1 MPSTPEHSKP
11 EVTSG
16 AASGSSVLGPG
27 RPGAGA
33 SHPGAMRSRVYRVVM
48 PALTAALV
56 AVVLTAIMV
65 GAAGLS
71 PAEALRA
78 LGGLLSHGVDATG
91 DYPGWAPRLLL
102 DLRLPRILLAL
113 IVGAA
118 LSTAGAS
125 FQGIFRNPLAEP
137 YLLGVSA
144 GAGLGAT
151 VAIVWKPL
159 SSLGVYALPLLA
171 FVGATTAAFVVY
183 RLATFK
189 DRTDSASL
197 LLSGV
202 AVGSTLTA
210 IMSFLMVAT
219 ERDLHT
225 VVVWLM
231 GGLTTATWTKIWIT
245 LPVVGAGFIYM
256 LAVSRRM
263 NLLLMG
269 EERARELGIDSRR
282 TRRNLMVVAAL
293 TTAAAVAFSGLIGFI
308 GLMVP
313 HIMRLL
319 VGPDHRRLLPA
330 SALFGALLLLAA
342 DTIARTAIAPAEIPV
357 GIITAATGGPFF
369 LYLLRSR
376 KGV

>member
-1 MPSTPEHSKP
+1 MGLTGDRRRTYRL
-11 EVTSG
+11 VMAAVG
-16 AASGSSVLGPG
+16 AALL
-27 RPGAGA
+27 A
-33 SHPGAMRSRVYRVVM
+33 
-48 PALTAALV
+48 
-56 AVVLTAIMV
+56 AVVLAAVT

-71 PAEALRA
+71 VGQSFAALFSLIR
-78 LGGLLSHGVDATG
+78 HGPDASG
-91 DYPGWAPRLLL
+91 AFPDWAPRLLL

-113 IVGAA
+113 ITGAA

-125 FQGIFRNPLAEP
+125 FQGTFRNPLAEP

-144 GAGLGAT
+144 GAALGAT

-159 SSLGVYALPLLA
+159 TALGIYTLPLLA
-171 FVGATTAAFVVY
+171 FVGATLAAFLVY
-183 RLATFK
+183 RLATFAG
-189 DRTDSASL
+189 RTQSASL

-210 IMSFLMVAT
+210 ILSFLMVTT

-231 GGLTTATWTKIWIT
+231 GGLTAATWNKVFIT
-245 LPVVGAGFIYM
+245 LPVVAAGFIFM
-256 LAVSRRM
+256 MAMARRM

-269 EERARELGIDSRR
+269 EERARELGVDSQR
-282 TRRNLMVVAAL
+282 TRRNLMIVASL
-293 TTAAAVAFSGLIGFI
+293 TTAAAVAFTGLIGFV

-319 VGPDHRRLLPA
+319 VGPDHRHLLPA
-330 SALFGALLLLAA
+330 SALFGALLLLLA
-342 DTIARTAIAPAEIPV
+342 DTVARTALAPAEIPV

-369 LYLLRSR
+369 LYLLRRR
-376 KGV
+376 KGA

>member
-1 MPSTPEHSKP
+1 MI
-11 EVTSG
+11 
-16 AASGSSVLGPG
+16 
-27 RPGAGA
+27 AGA
-33 SHPGAMRSRVYRVVM
+33 DRRRTYRLVM
-48 PALTAALV
+48 LALVAALV
-56 AVVLTAIMV
+56 VVVLVSAVV

-71 PAEALRA
+71 VGEALRA
-78 LGGLLSHGVDATG
+78 IGGLLVHGADATG
-91 DYPGWAPRLLL
+91 DYPDWAPRLLL
-102 DLRLPRILLAL
+102 SLRLPRIVLAL
-113 IVGAA
+113 LVGVG

-125 FQGIFRNPLAEP
+125 FQGVFRNPLAEP

-151 VAIVWKPL
+151 IAIVFRPL
-159 SSLGVYALPLLA
+159 TSLGIYGLPLLA
-171 FVGATTAAFVVY
+171 FVGATLAAFVVY
-183 RLATFK
+183 RLATFSGQ
-189 DRTDSASL
+189 TAGASL

-219 ERDLHT
+219 ESDLHT

-231 GGLTTATWTKIWIT
+231 GGLTTATWNKVYIV
-245 LPVVGAGFIYM
+245 LPVVAVGFIYM
-256 LAVSRRM
+256 MLMSRRL

-269 EERARELGIDSRR
+269 EERARELGVDGQR
-282 TRRNLMVVAAL
+282 TRRNLMIAASL
-293 TTAAAVAFSGLIGFI
+293 TTAAAVAFAGLIGFI

-313 HIMRLL
+313 HIMRIL

-330 SALFGALLLLAA
+330 SAVFGALLLLAA
-342 DTIARTAIAPAEIPV
+342 DTVARTALAPAEIPV
-357 GIITAATGGPFF
+357 GIITAAVGGPFF

>member
-1 MPSTPEHSKP
+1 MT
-11 EVTSG
+11 TS
-16 AASGSSVLGPG
+16 
-27 RPGAGA
+27 RD
-33 SHPGAMRSRVYRVVM
+33 RRRVYR
-48 PALTAALV
+48 LTMAALV
-56 AVVLTAIMV
+56 AALCAGVVVAGVV

-71 PAEALRA
+71 LGEAFRA
-78 LGGLLSHGVDATG
+78 FFGLIRHGTDAIG
-91 DYPGWAPRLLL
+91 DFPDWAPRLLL
-102 DLRLPRILLAL
+102 DLRLPRIALAL
-113 IVGAA
+113 ITGAA

-125 FQGIFRNPLAEP
+125 FQGVFRNPLAEP

-159 SSLGVYALPLLA
+159 PTLGIYTLPVLA
-171 FVGATTAAFVVY
+171 FIGATLAAFLVY
-183 RLATFK
+183 RLATFGG
-189 DRTDSASL
+189 RTGGASL

-219 ERDLHT
+219 EYDLHT

-231 GGLTTATWTKIWIT
+231 GGFTTATWTKVAIT
-245 LPVVGAGFIYM
+245 LPVVAVGFTFMM
-256 LAVSRRM
+256 LMSRRM

-269 EERARELGIDSRR
+269 EERARELGVDSQR

-293 TTAAAVAFSGLIGFI
+293 TTAAAVAFSGLIGFV

-313 HIMRLL
+313 HIMRLV

-342 DTIARTAIAPAEIPV
+342 DTVARTALAPAEIPV
-357 GIITAATGGPFF
+357 GIITAAIGGPFF
-369 LYLLRSR
+369 LYLLRTR
-376 KGV
+376 RGV

>member
-1 MPSTPEHSKP
+1 MATNVRRRSNYRL
-11 EVTSG
+11 VI
-16 AASGSSVLGPG
+16 AVL
-27 RPGAGA
+27 
-33 SHPGAMRSRVYRVVM
+33 V
-48 PALTAALV
+48 AALV
-56 AVVLTAIMV
+56 AAIVTAAVV
-65 GAAGLS
+65 GAAGMS
-71 PAEALRA
+71 AGQAFRAFFALVA
-78 LGGLLSHGVDATG
+78 HGSEATG
-91 DYPGWAPRLLL
+91 DFPEWAPRLLL
-102 DLRLPRILLAL
+102 DLRLPRIVLAL
-113 IVGAA
+113 VVGAA

-144 GAGLGAT
+144 GAALGAT

-159 SSLGVYALPLLA
+159 SSLGIYTLPLLA
-171 FVGATTAAFVVY
+171 FVGAVLAAFLVY
-183 RLATFK
+183 RVATIGGH
-189 DRTDSASL
+189 TSAASL

-210 IMSFLMVAT
+210 ITSFLMVAT

-231 GGLTTATWTKIWIT
+231 GGLTTATWTKIFIT
-245 LPVVGAGFIYM
+245 LPVVAAGFVYVM
-256 LAVSRRM
+256 FMSRRM

-282 TRRNLMVVAAL
+282 TRRNLMTAAAL

-330 SALFGALLLLAA
+330 TALFGALLLLVA
-342 DTIARTAIAPAEIPV
+342 DTVARTAMAPSEIPV
-357 GIITAATGGPFF
+357 GIITAAVGGPFF
-369 LYLLRSR
+369 LYLLRAR
-376 KGV
+376 KGA

>member
-1 MPSTPEHSKP
+1 MAAGHSRRR
-11 EVTSG
+11 T
-16 AASGSSVLGPG
+16 
-27 RPGAGA
+27 
-33 SHPGAMRSRVYRVVM
+33 YRLVM
-48 PALTAALV
+48 AALV
-56 AVVLTAIMV
+56 AALVAAVVTAAVV
-65 GAAGLS
+65 GAAGMS
-71 PAEALRA
+71 VGEALRA
-78 LGGLLSHGVDATG
+78 FAGLVRHGTDASG
-91 DYPGWAPRLLL
+91 DFPDWAPRLLL
-102 DLRLPRILLAL
+102 DLRLPRIVLAL
-113 IVGAA
+113 VVGAA

-144 GAGLGAT
+144 GAALGAT

-159 SSLGVYALPLLA
+159 ASLGIYTLPLLA
-171 FVGATTAAFVVY
+171 FVGATLAAFLVYRVATIGGQTGTAA
-183 RLATFK
+183 
-189 DRTDSASL
+189 L

-210 IMSFLMVAT
+210 ILSFLMVTT

-231 GGLTTATWTKIWIT
+231 GGLTTATWTKIYIT
-245 LPVVGAGFIYM
+245 LPVVGAGFVYM
-256 LAVSRRM
+256 MLMSRRM

-269 EERARELGIDSRR
+269 EERARELGINSQR

-293 TTAAAVAFSGLIGFI
+293 TTAAAVAFSGLIGFV

-313 HIMRLL
+313 HIMRML

-330 SALFGALLLLAA
+330 AALFGAFILLVA
-342 DTIARTAIAPAEIPV
+342 DTVARTAIAPSEIPV

-369 LYLLRSR
+369 LYLLRAK

>member
-1 MPSTPEHSKP
+1 MTRGKD
-11 EVTSG
+11 
-16 AASGSSVLGPG
+16 
-27 RPGAGA
+27 R
-33 SHPGAMRSRVYRVVM
+33 RRIYRLVM
-48 PALTAALV
+48 AALTAALV
-56 AVVLTAIMV
+56 AAVLIAAVV

-71 PAEALRA
+71 IGEAFRA
-78 LGGLLSHGVDATG
+78 FAGLIRHGSDATG
-91 DYPGWAPRLLL
+91 DYPDWAPRLLL
-102 DLRLPRILLAL
+102 DLRLPRIILAL

-151 VAIVWKPL
+151 IAIVVKPL
-159 SSLGVYALPLLA
+159 TSLGIYTLPLLA
-171 FVGATTAAFVVY
+171 FVGATLAAFLVFRV
-183 RLATFK
+183 ATIGGH
-189 DRTDSASL
+189 TAGPSL

-225 VVVWLM
+225 VVIWLM
-231 GGLTTATWTKIWIT
+231 GGLTTATWTKVFIT
-245 LPVVGAGFIYM
+245 LPVVAAGFVYM
-256 LAVSRRM
+256 MLMSQRM

-269 EERARELGIDSRR
+269 EERARELGVDSQR
-282 TRRNLMVVAAL
+282 TRRNLMIVAAL
-293 TTAAAVAFSGLIGFI
+293 TTAAAVSFSGLIGFI

-330 SALFGALLLLAA
+330 TALFGALLLLVA
-342 DTIARTAIAPAEIPV
+342 DTAARTAMAPSEIPV

-369 LYLLRSR
+369 LYLLRVR

>member
-1 MPSTPEHSKP
+1 
-11 EVTSG
+11 VT
-16 AASGSSVLGPG
+16 AS
-27 RPGAGA
+27 RD
-33 SHPGAMRSRVYRVVM
+33 RRNVYRLVM
-48 PALTAALV
+48 ALLAAALAA
-56 AVVLTAIMV
+56 AVITAMVV
-65 GAAGLS
+65 GAAGLTVG
-71 PAEALRA
+71 ETLRA
-78 LGGLLSHGVDATG
+78 FGALVSRGAKATG
-91 DYPGWAPRLLL
+91 DFPEWAPRLLL
-102 DLRLPRILLAL
+102 DLRLPRIVLAL

-125 FQGIFRNPLAEP
+125 FQGVFRNPLAEP

-151 VAIVWKPL
+151 VAIIWKPL
-159 SSLGVYALPLLA
+159 SSLGIYSLPLLA
-171 FVGATTAAFVVY
+171 FVGATLAAFLVY
-183 RLATFK
+183 RLATFGGHT
-189 DRTDSASL
+189 RGASL

-219 ERDLHT
+219 ESDLHT

-231 GGLTTATWTKIWIT
+231 GGLTTATWTKVYIT
-245 LPVVGAGFIYM
+245 LPVVGAGFVYM
-256 LAVSRRM
+256 MCVSRRL

-269 EERARELGIDSRR
+269 EERARELGIDSQR
-282 TRRNLMVVAAL
+282 TRRNLMIVAAL

-330 SALFGALLLLAA
+330 AALFGALLLLLA
-342 DTIARTAIAPAEIPV
+342 DTIARTAIAPSEIPV
-357 GIITAATGGPFF
+357 GVITAATGGPFF

-376 KGV
+376 RGV

>member
-1 MPSTPEHSKP
+1 
-11 EVTSG
+11 VATSQTRRRNYRLVMAILV
-16 AASGSSVLGPG
+16 AAL
-27 RPGAGA
+27 AA
-33 SHPGAMRSRVYRVVM
+33 AVV
-48 PALTAALV
+48 TAAV
-56 AVVLTAIMV
+56 V

-71 PAEALRA
+71 IGQALRA
-78 LGGLLSHGVDATG
+78 FAALVGHGPDATG
-91 DYPGWAPRLLL
+91 DFPEWAPRLLL
-102 DLRLPRILLAL
+102 DLRLPRIVLAL
-113 IVGAA
+113 VVGAA

-144 GAGLGAT
+144 GAALGAT
-151 VAIVWKPL
+151 IAIVWKPL
-159 SSLGVYALPLLA
+159 TALGIYTLPLLA
-171 FVGATTAAFVVY
+171 FVGAVLAAFLVY
-183 RLATFK
+183 RVATIGGH
-189 DRTDSASL
+189 TSASSL

-210 IMSFLMVAT
+210 ITSFLMVAT

-231 GGLTTATWTKIWIT
+231 GGLTTATWTKIYIT
-245 LPVVGAGFIYM
+245 LPVVVVGFVYIM
-256 LAVSRRM
+256 LMSRRM

-282 TRRNLMVVAAL
+282 TRRNLMVAASL

-330 SALFGALLLLAA
+330 TALFGALLLLAA
-342 DTIARTAIAPAEIPV
+342 DTVARTAMAPAEIPV
-357 GIITAATGGPFF
+357 GIITAAVGGPFF
-369 LYLLRSR
+369 LYLLRAR
-376 KGV
+376 KGL

>member
-1 MPSTPEHSKP
+1 MASSTRHK
-11 EVTSG
+11 VYIWTVGCLAAGLVG
-16 AASGSSVLGPG
+16 A
-27 RPGAGA
+27 
-33 SHPGAMRSRVYRVVM
+33 
-48 PALTAALV
+48 
-56 AVVLTAIMV
+56 VLTALVV

-71 PAEALRA
+71 PAQTLRA
-78 LGGLLSHGVDATG
+78 LAGLLRHGSDATG
-91 DYPGWAPRLLL
+91 DYPAWAPRLLL
-102 DLRLPRILLAL
+102 DLRLPRIVLAL
-113 IVGAA
+113 LVGAA

-151 VAIVWKPL
+151 IAIVWRPL
-159 SSLGVYALPLLA
+159 ESLGIYGVPLLA
-171 FVGATTAAFVVY
+171 FIGAVLAAFLVY
-183 RLATFK
+183 RLATFGGL
-189 DRTDSASL
+189 TGGAAL

-210 IMSFLMVAT
+210 IMSFVMVST
-219 ERDLHT
+219 QNDLHT
-225 VVVWLM
+225 VITWLM
-231 GGLTTATWTKIWIT
+231 GGLSAATWTKVYIT
-245 LPVVGAGFIYM
+245 LPVVGAGFLYM
-256 LAVSRRM
+256 MLMSRRM

-269 EERARELGIDSRR
+269 EERARELGIDSQR
-282 TRRNLMVVAAL
+282 TRRNLMIVAAL

-313 HIMRLL
+313 HIMRLV

-330 SALFGALLLLAA
+330 SALFGALLLLLA
-342 DTIARTAIAPAEIPV
+342 DTVARTAMSPSEIPV

>member
-1 MPSTPEHSKP
+1 MRASRNRQKTYRLVMSLLT
-11 EVTSG
+11 VALL
-16 AASGSSVLGPG
+16 AAG
-27 RPGAGA
+27 
-33 SHPGAMRSRVYRVVM
+33 
-48 PALTAALV
+48 LV
-56 AVVLTAIMV
+56 AAMV

-71 PAEALRA
+71 PGEVFRA
-78 LGGLLSHGVDATG
+78 LIALVRQGADAAG
-91 DYPGWAPRLLL
+91 DFPDWAPRLLL
-102 DLRLPRILLAL
+102 DLRLPRIVLAL

-125 FQGIFRNPLAEP
+125 FQGLFRNPLAEP

-151 VAIVWKPL
+151 VAIIWRPL
-159 SSLGVYALPLLA
+159 AALGIYTLPLLA
-171 FVGATTAAFVVY
+171 FVGAILAAFLVY
-183 RLATFK
+183 RLANFGGYLGG
-189 DRTDSASL
+189 ASL

-210 IMSFLMVAT
+210 IMSFMMVAT
-219 ERDLHT
+219 EEDLHT

-231 GGLTTATWTKIWIT
+231 GGLSTASWTKVWFT
-245 LPVVGAGFIYM
+245 LPVVVAGFTFM
-256 LAVSRRM
+256 MCMARRL

-269 EERARELGIDSRR
+269 EERAQQLGIDSGR
-282 TRRNLMVVAAL
+282 TRRNLMMVAAL

-330 SALFGALLLLAA
+330 AALFGALLLLLA
-342 DTIARTAIAPAEIPV
+342 DTVARTVIAPAEIPV
-357 GIITAATGGPFF
+357 GVITAATGGPFF
-369 LYLLRSR
+369 LYLLRVR
-376 KGV
+376 RGA

>member
-1 MPSTPEHSKP
+1 M
-11 EVTSG
+11 
-16 AASGSSVLGPG
+16 
-27 RPGAGA
+27 
-33 SHPGAMRSRVYRVVM
+33 
-48 PALTAALV
+48 AALV
-56 AVVLTAIMV
+56 AALVAAVLTAVIV

-71 PAEALRA
+71 VAEALRA
-78 LGGLLSHGVDATG
+78 LAGLVRHGTDATG
-91 DYPGWAPRLLL
+91 RYPDWAPRLLL
-102 DLRLPRILLAL
+102 DLRLPRIALAL

-159 SSLGVYALPLLA
+159 SSLGVYTLPLLA
-171 FVGATTAAFVVY
+171 FVGATLAAFLVY
-183 RLATFK
+183 RLATFGSH
-189 DRTDSASL
+189 TGGASL

-210 IMSFLMVAT
+210 ITSFLMVAT

-225 VVVWLM
+225 VVIWLM
-231 GGLTTATWTKIWIT
+231 GGLSTATWTKVFIT
-245 LPVVGAGFIYM
+245 LPVIGAGFVYM
-256 LAVSRRM
+256 MLMSRRM

-269 EERARELGIDSRR
+269 EERARELGIDGQR
-282 TRRNLMVVAAL
+282 TRRNLMIVAAL
-293 TTAAAVAFSGLIGFI
+293 TTASAVAFSGLIGFV

-330 SALFGALLLLAA
+330 AALFGALLLLVA
-342 DTIARTAIAPAEIPV
+342 DTVARTAIAPSEIPV

-369 LYLLRSR
+369 LYLLRAR

>member
-1 MPSTPEHSKP
+1 M
-11 EVTSG
+11 
-16 AASGSSVLGPG
+16 
-27 RPGAGA
+27 
-33 SHPGAMRSRVYRVVM
+33 
-48 PALTAALV
+48 AALV
-56 AVVLTAIMV
+56 AALCAGVVVAGVV

-71 PAEALRA
+71 LGEAFRA
-78 LGGLLSHGVDATG
+78 LFGLIRHGTDAMG
-91 DYPGWAPRLLL
+91 DFPDWAPRLLL
-102 DLRLPRILLAL
+102 DLRLPRIALAL
-113 IVGAA
+113 ITGAA

-125 FQGIFRNPLAEP
+125 FQGVFRNPLAEP

-159 SSLGVYALPLLA
+159 PTLGIYTLPVLA
-171 FVGATTAAFVVY
+171 FIGATLAAFLVY
-183 RLATFK
+183 RLATFGG
-189 DRTDSASL
+189 RTGGASL

-219 ERDLHT
+219 EYDLHT

-231 GGLTTATWTKIWIT
+231 GGFTTATWTKVAIT
-245 LPVVGAGFIYM
+245 LPVVAVGFTFMM
-256 LAVSRRM
+256 LMSRRM

-269 EERARELGIDSRR
+269 EERARELGVDSQR
-282 TRRNLMVVAAL
+282 TRRNLMIVAAL
-293 TTAAAVAFSGLIGFI
+293 TTAAAVAFSGLIGFV

-313 HIMRLL
+313 HIMRLV

-342 DTIARTAIAPAEIPV
+342 DTVARTALAPAEIPV
-357 GIITAATGGPFF
+357 GIITAAVGGPFF
-369 LYLLRSR
+369 LYLLRMR
-376 KGV
+376 RGV

>member
-1 MPSTPEHSKP
+1 MT
-11 EVTSG
+11 TS
-16 AASGSSVLGPG
+16 
-27 RPGAGA
+27 RD
-33 SHPGAMRSRVYRVVM
+33 RRRVYR
-48 PALTAALV
+48 LTMAALV
-56 AVVLTAIMV
+56 AALCAGVIVAGVV

-71 PAEALRA
+71 LGEAFRA
-78 LGGLLSHGVDATG
+78 FFGLIRHGTDAVG
-91 DYPGWAPRLLL
+91 DFPDWAPRLLL
-102 DLRLPRILLAL
+102 DLRLPRIALAL
-113 IVGAA
+113 ITGAA

-125 FQGIFRNPLAEP
+125 FQGVFRNPLAEP

-159 SSLGVYALPLLA
+159 PTVGIYTLPVLA
-171 FVGATTAAFVVY
+171 FIGAVLAAFLVY
-183 RLATFK
+183 RLATFGGH
-189 DRTDSASL
+189 TGGASL

-219 ERDLHT
+219 EYDLHT

-231 GGLTTATWTKIWIT
+231 GGFTTATWTKVAVT
-245 LPVVGAGFIYM
+245 LPVVAAGFTFMM
-256 LAVSRRM
+256 LMSRRM

-269 EERARELGIDSRR
+269 EERARELGVDSQR

-293 TTAAAVAFSGLIGFI
+293 TTAAAVAFSGLIGFV

-313 HIMRLL
+313 HIMRLV

-342 DTIARTAIAPAEIPV
+342 DTVARTALAPAEIPV
-357 GIITAATGGPFF
+357 GIITAAVGGPFF
-369 LYLLRSR
+369 LYLLRMR
-376 KGV
+376 RGV

>member
-1 MPSTPEHSKP
+1 M
-11 EVTSG
+11 
-16 AASGSSVLGPG
+16 
-27 RPGAGA
+27 
-33 SHPGAMRSRVYRVVM
+33 
-48 PALTAALV
+48 AALV
-56 AVVLTAIMV
+56 AALAAVVVTAAVV

-71 PAEALRA
+71 VGQAFRA
-78 LGGLLSHGVDATG
+78 FAALLSHGPEATG
-91 DYPGWAPRLLL
+91 DFPAWGPRLLL
-102 DLRLPRILLAL
+102 DLRLPRIVLAL
-113 IVGAA
+113 VVGAA

-144 GAGLGAT
+144 GAALGAT
-151 VAIVWKPL
+151 IAIVWKPL
-159 SSLGVYALPLLA
+159 ASLGVYTLPLLA
-171 FVGATTAAFVVY
+171 FVGAVLAAFLVY
-183 RLATFK
+183 RVATIGQH
-189 DRTDSASL
+189 TSASSL

-210 IMSFLMVAT
+210 ITSFLMVAT

-231 GGLTTATWTKIWIT
+231 GGLTTATWTKIYIT
-245 LPVVGAGFIYM
+245 LPVVVVGFAYILLM
-256 LAVSRRM
+256 SRRM

-269 EERARELGIDSRR
+269 EERARELGIDARR
-282 TRRNLMVVAAL
+282 TRRNLMVAASL

-342 DTIARTAIAPAEIPV
+342 DTVARTAMAPAEIPV
-357 GIITAATGGPFF
+357 GIITAAVGGPFF
-369 LYLLRSR
+369 LYLLRVR
-376 KGV
+376 KGI